1 MAAETARLEGL
12 IATRRGDSAVPAPQ
26 VSVFARLESTNA
38 HLLDTIDTAPAAAP
52 RVCLALEQTAGRGR
66 RGRAWASGPG
76 AGLTLSLDWPLLPG
90 RVVPP
95 AYPVGVG
102 LGLIRA
108 LAGLGLSGIGL
119 KWPNDLMVGEAKL
132 AGVLV
137 EQRAPRAGR
146 PGRLVVGL
154 GVNRARA
161 REFALG
167 RAVTDLAELAGGEP
181 PDLLQLAAVVVA
193 EQLRR
198 HDLLVEQGLPPF
210 AAELERLDCLRGVTV
225 EILDTGRRVRA
236 RGIDP
241 QSGCLRVEDEH
252 GGLELLH
259 SGEVSVRSRADA

>member
-12 IATRRGDSAVPAPQ
+12 IAARCRDTAACAPQ
-26 VSVFARLESTNA
+26 VSVFARLGSTNA
-38 HLLDTIDTAPAAAP
+38 HLLETIDAAPGDRP

-66 RGRAWASGPG
+66 RGRTWASRPG
-76 AGLTLSLDWPLLPG
+76 AGLTLSLDWPLVPG
-90 RVVPP
+90 RPLPP

-108 LAGLGLSGIGL
+108 LEGLGFSGIGL
-119 KWPNDLMVGEAKL
+119 KWPNDLMVGDAKL

-137 EQRAPRAGR
+137 EQRPPRAGR
-146 PGRLVVGL
+146 AGRLVVGM
-154 GVNRARA
+154 GVNRAGA
-161 REFALG
+161 REFALE
-167 RAVTDLAELAGGEP
+167 RAVTDLAELAGGTA
-181 PDLLQLAAVVVA
+181 PDLLQLAAAVAA

-198 HDLLVEQGLPPF
+198 HDALVEQGLLPF
-210 AAELERLDCLRGVTV
+210 VAELERRDCLRGGTV
-225 EILDTGRRVRA
+225 EILDSGRRVRV

-241 QSGCLRVEDEH
+241 QSGCLRVDDEQ